1 MFFRECVRIAEASG
15 IENIPTYS
23 WFLFQFWPT
32 HRTASKILHPTGRCR
47 IRRVV
52 QARLFRKSNPDAHY
66 ANAVKNRQNIAF
78 FSTDTKCKEPIGE
91 PGYRIAAV
99 TRGKKVIIGLN
110 EKFLATYHDF
120 SKLSIIAEAYIL
132 HEIPEKH
139 ELTDEKVDDDLLDK
153 GSRLGEWYSVQVFYG
168 FKSMV
173 SEGSIAMRCAAEIA
187 DVITGHFD
195 KTPPCLSVYSD
206 SDPERKT
213 DNLSVQKSYIALFL
227 KHGFEEVLTART
239 AANLSYCNLVE
250 RVHSI
255 AIHWMDEKTNVEKL
269 GKTHAQC

>member
-23 WFLFQFWPT
+23 WFLLEF
-32 HRTASKILHPTGRCR
+32 R

-66 ANAVKNRQNIAF
+66 ANAVYKFMRERVVKNRQNIAF
-78 FSTDTKCKEPIGE
+78 FSTHTKCKEPIGE
-91 PGYRIAAV
+91 AAYRIAAV
-99 TRGKKVIIGLN
+99 TRGKKVIVGLN
-110 EKFLATYHDF
+110 EKFLVTDHDF
-120 SKLSIIAEAYIL
+120 SKLSIIPKAYIL

-153 GSRLGEWYSVQVFYG
+153 GSRLGEWYSVQIFYG

-206 SDPERKT
+206 SGPRGKLIIYLYK
-213 DNLSVQKSYIALFL
+213 NRISPYFLSTVLKKS
-227 KHGFEEVLTART
+227 
-239 AANLSYCNLVE
+239 
-250 RVHSI
+250 
-255 AIHWMDEKTNVEKL
+255 
-269 GKTHAQC
+269 